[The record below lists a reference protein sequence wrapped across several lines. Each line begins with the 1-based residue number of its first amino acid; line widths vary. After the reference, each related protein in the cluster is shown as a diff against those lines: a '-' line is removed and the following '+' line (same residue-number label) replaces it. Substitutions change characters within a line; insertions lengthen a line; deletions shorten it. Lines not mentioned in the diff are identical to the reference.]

1 MRPARMIGVG
11 RWGYT
16 VDRCSKTLVA
26 VHAAAQRGNSHPTA
40 ELAATAWGILAA
52 IDLQGCDRSR
62 LADPDRPA
70 RPVLCRLGSFLDAP
84 PAAGN
89 ADQLAQRHRFGAV
102 ATVESAILAT
112 GHPSSC
118 SATDPGP
125 WTERGEGGLQVH
137 GGRGRQ
143 TPLRLAQGVVRAALA
158 ARPSPGRSSGGGRRT
173 GSSGAQWTGRSP
185 TTACRLRPG
194 YPAENARWQIH
205 DVVGKLGE
213 IERDGLAHRR
223 DDERTDAKGR
233 VARIFRTDRRRSA
246 TSTSDVKGSATSNS
260 RWQARCTCAAPAP
273 SRVSTSAVASAP

>member
-1 MRPARMIGVG
+1 MRPGNGAIRTRQPSWRRRRGGFLRRSTYKAVTG
-11 RWGYT
+11 PALPTLT
-16 VDRCSKTLVA
+16 VQPGQSFAGLEASSTL
-26 VHAAAQRGNSHPTA
+26 HR
-40 ELAATAWGILAA
+40 
-52 IDLQGCDRSR
+52 
-62 LADPDRPA
+62 RPA
-70 RPVLCRLGSFLDAP
+70 TRTSSRSGT
-84 PAAGN
+84 
-89 ADQLAQRHRFGAV
+89 RFGAV

-143 TPLRLAQGVVRAALA
+143 TPLRLAQGRAAAALA
-158 ARPSPGRSSGGGRRT
+158 ARPSPGRSFAGGGRRT

-205 DVVGKLGE
+205 DLVGKLGE
-213 IERDGLAHRR
+213 VERDGLAHRR